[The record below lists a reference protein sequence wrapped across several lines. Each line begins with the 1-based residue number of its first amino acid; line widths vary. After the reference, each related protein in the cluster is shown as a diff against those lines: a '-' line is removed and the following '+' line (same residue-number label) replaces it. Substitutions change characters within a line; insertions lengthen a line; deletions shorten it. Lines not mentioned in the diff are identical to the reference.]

1 MEAKVFERIRRSLL
15 EKRQNLTDWLNTT
28 PTQKRQVSLGPAD
41 EMTVH
46 AHMHVLDSALE
57 KTENKTLGLCNSR
70 FAQILTSFEN

>member
-28 PTQKRQVSLGPAD
+28 PTQKGKVRLGPAD

-46 AHMHVLDSALE
+46 AHMHVFDTALK
-57 KTENKTLGLCNSR
+57 KTEKVLVYQGLGANPPSG
-70 FAQILTSFEN
+70 